1 MPCGN
6 FLPSVFILMVKRKAM
21 KTLFSLFVLLLC
33 TFFPTNEKGF
43 TLNGSISGFADG
55 TKLYL
60 EDVTSGMGQMMDST
74 EVKNGQFQFK
84 GQLPEGVRKVW
95 VRTKDFS
102 DYKSFWLENA
112 VIQFQAQKGKFRQAE
127 IKGSATHSTES
138 QFYAS
143 LTPYNK
149 KVDSLQILRQ
159 KDTSKVQRA
168 LLKQQISQ
176 LEEQKKQQVVAFI
189 QNNPNSILSI
199 YEMNTWATTWG
210 RELSTKLY
218 DKLSP
223 AIKKTPYGQNVG
235 AYIALNQD
243 IKIGGPFADFEQE
256 NLQDQKVKLSDYQGK
271 VVLLDFWAAWCGPC
285 RADNPK
291 LLATYE
297 EFHGKGFE
305 VLGVSL
311 DTRKEHLQEAVIK
324 DKLPWT
330 NVSDYKGDKNRAA
343 LIYGVTGIPDNFL
356 IDKNG
361 NIVARGL
368 RGEQLK
374 EKLKTLLP

>member
-1 MPCGN
+1 M
-6 FLPSVFILMVKRKAM
+6 KA
-21 KTLFSLFVLLLC
+21 FHSLFALLLC
-33 TFFPTNEKGF
+33 AFAPFFQTDEKGF
-43 TLNGSISGFADG
+43 ELNGTLSGFANG
-55 TKLYL
+55 TQFYL
-60 EDVTSGMGQMMDST
+60 EDITSGMGQMMDSA
-74 EVKNGQFQFK
+74 EVQNGKFQFK
-84 GQLPEGVRKVW
+84 GHLPEGVRKVW
-95 VRTKDFS
+95 VRTRDFS

-127 IKGSATHSTES
+127 IKGSTTHSSEV

-143 LTPYNK
+143 LTPYDK
-149 KVDSLQILRQ
+149 KVDSLQTLRQ

-168 LLKQQISQ
+168 LLKQQITQ

-199 YEMNTWATTWG
+199 YQMSIWAVTWG
-210 RELSTKLY
+210 RNLSVELY
-218 DKLSP
+218 ANLSP
-223 AIKKTPYGQNVG
+223 AIKDTYYGQNVG

-243 IKIGGPFADFEQE
+243 IQIGEPFADFTQK
-256 NLQDQKVKLSDYQGK
+256 NLQDQEVKLSDYKGK
-271 VVLLDFWAAWCGPC
+271 IVLLDFWASWCGPC

-291 LLATYE
+291 LLAIYQ
-297 EFHGKGFE
+297 EFHDQGFE
-305 VLGVSL
+305 ILGVSL

-324 DKLPWT
+324 DKLLWT
-330 NVSDYKGDKNRAA
+330 NVSDYKGDKNRVA
-343 LIYGVTGIPDNFL
+343 LLYGVTGIPDNFL

-368 RGEQLK
+368 RGEKLK

>member
-1 MPCGN
+1 M
-6 FLPSVFILMVKRKAM
+6 KA
-21 KTLFSLFVLLLC
+21 LFSLFALWLC
-33 TFFPTNEKGF
+33 AFSAFFPHEDKGF
-43 TLNGSISGFADG
+43 TLNGSLSGFPDG

-60 EDVTSGMGQMMDST
+60 EDVTSGMGQMMDSSQ
-74 EVKNGQFQFK
+74 VQSGQFQFK

-127 IKGSATHSTES
+127 IKGSATHLSES

-143 LTPYNK
+143 LTPYDK
-149 KVDSLQILRQ
+149 KVDSLQTLRQ

-199 YEMNTWATTWG
+199 YQMSIWATTWG
-210 RELSTKLY
+210 RDLSGELY
-218 DKLSP
+218 AKLSP
-223 AIKKTPYGQNVG
+223 AIKDTYYGQNVG
-235 AYIALNQD
+235 AYITLNQD

-256 NLQDQKVKLSDYQGK
+256 NLQGQKVKLSDYRGK

-291 LLATYE
+291 LVATYQ
-297 EFHGKGFE
+297 EFHEQGFE

-311 DTRKEHLQEAVIK
+311 DTRKEHLQEAIVK

-330 NVSDYKGDKNRAA
+330 NVSDYKGDKNRVA